1 MSTCLLEL
9 VLQTERA
16 SETDALQYSAFL
28 VSRLARD
35 KVSELTVGLKALI
48 RSVFLTLIE
57 MGVDCKLLNRKVT

>member
-35 KVSELTVGLKALI
+35 KVRELILGLKALI
-48 RSVFLTLIE
+48 
-57 MGVDCKLLNRKVT
+57 